1 MGPHGQARACAPKC
15 LPSAKRLCPGRRYST
30 QVWSSAKADKIYL
43 YSSFVSVISIL
54 KLHYKSGEEVKDM
67 AVSLKPAT
75 KVSEGLKKMLNDAI
89 AREIQVSIQ
98 YMWQHVQVMG
108 VKGVAVQDQFK
119 QTAIAEMKHA
129 EKIAERLWYLEG
141 TPTTKPALIKVG
153 DSLKEFLE
161 FDVKAEEEAITM
173 YKGIIEQAQK
183 EGDVTT
189 AFIFKEILEDEE
201 EHHDLFTT
209 MLEEV

>member
-1 MGPHGQARACAPKC
+1 MN
-15 LPSAKRLCPGRRYST
+15 
-30 QVWSSAKADKIYL
+30 
-43 YSSFVSVISIL
+43 
-54 KLHYKSGEEVKDM
+54 M
-67 AVSLKPAT
+67 AVSLKPT
-75 KVSEGLKKMLNDAI
+75 IKVSDKLKQLLNDAI

-98 YMWQHVQVMG
+98 YMWQHIQVVG
-108 VKGVAVQDQFK
+108 VKGVAVQDKFK
-119 QTAIAEMKHA
+119 QTAVAEMKHA

-141 TPTTKPALIKVG
+141 TPTTKPSSISVG
-153 DSLKEFLE
+153 KSLKEFLE
-161 FDVKAEEEAITM
+161 LDTKAEEEAITM
-173 YKGIIEQAQK
+173 YKEIIEVANK

>member
-1 MGPHGQARACAPKC
+1 
-15 LPSAKRLCPGRRYST
+15 
-30 QVWSSAKADKIYL
+30 
-43 YSSFVSVISIL
+43 
-54 KLHYKSGEEVKDM
+54 M
-67 AVSLKPAT
+67 AIHLKPAT
-75 KVSEGLKKMLNDAI
+75 KVSDSLKEMLNDAI
-89 AREIQVSIQ
+89 AREMAVSIQ
-98 YMWQHVQVMG
+98 YMWQHVQVIG

-119 QTAIAEMKHA
+119 QTAITEMKHA

-141 TPTTKPALIKVG
+141 TPTIKPAPIRVG
-153 DSLKEFLE
+153 EDLKQFLE
-161 FDVKAEEEAITM
+161 LDTQAEEDAISL
-173 YKGIIEQAQK
+173 YKKIIEKAQK